1 MRQLYWTWPSARAE
15 VEEAARLFE
24 VSKDAIPASC
34 SDHWRSCRLLRLLC
48 GADTSAGCLHDK
60 RGRRLFTRYTK
71 HVGPLSLVNGWL
83 SGWC

>member
-34 SDHWRSCRLLRLLC
+34 SDHSRSCRLLRLLC
-48 GADTSAGCLHDK
+48 GADTSAGCTAKGGDSSHGTPSMSVVS
-60 RGRRLFTRYTK
+60 R
-71 HVGPLSLVNGWL
+71 W
-83 SGWC
+83 